1 MKEKIKLV
9 YILII
14 TTILGCSSEDSSNLE
29 NQDFSK
35 HLLKSVKV
43 SKQSYVETYKYEN
56 GFLVEAT
63 FNWTPLQYNRYQ
75 YEYDA
80 DGKLLRQIFNSTVF
94 SPVYTYSYS
103 YDKENRLVKQTNV
116 NTNDYALLEYGKNKV
131 KVTSYYEK
139 RFDVPTTLVTEFD
152 TDATGRILKAVRTKG
167 FVDSDGNEFYPFT
180 EFTYDERGNVI
191 KTTSGGDSVTEYQY
205 DDKRNPLYY
214 SYEKLNKS
222 LYYLIYTESTN
233 SLRDFSPNNLVAIKM
248 HGLTYVKDQLIYNAQ
263 NFPVSQIRYIYE
275 DGKNHSLTSDEKVF
289 EYF

>member
-1 MKEKIKLV
+1 MKGKIKLV

-14 TTILGCSSEDSSNLE
+14 TTILGCSSEDSSNSE
-29 NQDFSK
+29 NQDLSK

-43 SKQSYVETYKYEN
+43 AKQGYEETYKYEN
-56 GFLVEAT
+56 GLLVETT
-63 FNWTPLQYNRYQ
+63 FNWSPFQYNRYK

-80 DGKLLRQIFNSTVF
+80 DGKLLRQIFNSTVI

-103 YDKENRLVKQTNV
+103 YDNQNRLIKQTTENAK
-116 NTNDYALLEYGKNKV
+116 DYVLLEYGKNKV

-139 RFDVPTTLVTEFD
+139 RFDVPTTFVTEFD
-152 TDATGRILKAVRTKG
+152 TDASGRILKAVKTKG
-167 FVDSDGNEFYPFT
+167 FVDSDGNEYYPFT
-180 EFTYDERGNVI
+180 EFTYDERGNII

-222 LYYLIYTESTN
+222 LYYLIYTETTN

-248 HGLTYVKDQLIYNAQ
+248 HELTYVKDRLIYNAQ

-275 DGKNHSLTSDEKVF
+275 DGKNLTSTSDEKVF